1 MKTTAALLFASM
13 TVTTSALAHEQ
24 KPDNLSFGSQQC
36 DIEFKSDI
44 RINPE
49 RIQITNVDNQ
59 HMVYDG
65 QQLLVDGEVMPLTA
79 AQQQALDNY
88 SQQLRS
94 YVPEVAQIALDGV
107 KIAGVAIE
115 EVSAAFGIE
124 HNNALQ
130 QVVDNIGNNIEHSFY
145 QNGEFVMGKQSFDEL
160 GEDIEQQFDE
170 NFEQAV
176 EQAMVQSIGSVLM
189 ALGSQMVSS
198 GGDMDEFEQRMERMG
213 EQIEQRVEL
222 QAANIEQRA
231 DALCQSFSELA
242 EQEAQLVSMVPE
254 LSDFQLLITK

>member
-1 MKTTAALLFASM
+1 
-13 TVTTSALAHEQ
+13 
-24 KPDNLSFGSQQC
+24 
-36 DIEFKSDI
+36 
-44 RINPE
+44 
-49 RIQITNVDNQ
+49 
-59 HMVYDG
+59 
-65 QQLLVDGEVMPLTA
+65 
-79 AQQQALDNY
+79 
-88 SQQLRS
+88 
-94 YVPEVAQIALDGV
+94 
-107 KIAGVAIE
+107 
-115 EVSAAFGIE
+115 
-124 HNNALQ
+124 
-130 QVVDNIGNNIEHSFY
+130 
-145 QNGEFVMGKQSFDEL
+145 MGKQSFDEL

-231 DALCQSFSELA
+231 DTLCHSFSELA